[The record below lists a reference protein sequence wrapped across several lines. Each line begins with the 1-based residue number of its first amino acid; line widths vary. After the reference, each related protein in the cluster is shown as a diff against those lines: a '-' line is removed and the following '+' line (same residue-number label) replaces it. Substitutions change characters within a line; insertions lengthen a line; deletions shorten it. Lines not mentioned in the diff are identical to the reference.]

1 MLLVELNP
9 VDNELIPV
17 EADVESDVIELLADD
32 NPVDSDDTPVDKEL
46 TLDAVEVDSEF
57 TA

>member
-1 MLLVELNP
+1 MKSPSCWSANP

-32 NPVDSDDTPVDKEL
+32 TPS
-46 TLDAVEVDSEF
+46 T
-57 TA
+57 TN